1 MWREN
6 CYSVNRNNAAM
17 SVKPKILIVDDEPL
31 IRDALSFKLK
41 KEGYDVDT
49 AEDGE
54 KAIDKI
60 DAEKYEVIISDIMMP
75 FVSGFELVKILK
87 EKGNEAPVLMLTSLN
102 SETAVL
108 KAFDL
113 GADDYMTKPFSPNEL
128 SVRIKK
134 LINSAK
140 K

>member
-1 MWREN
+1 
-6 CYSVNRNNAAM
+6 M
-17 SVKPKILIVDDEPL
+17 SDKAKILIVDDEPL
-31 IRDALSFKLK
+31 IRDALAFKLTK
-41 KEGYDVDT
+41 DGYDVDT

-54 KAIDKI
+54 KAIQKI
-60 DAEKYEVIISDIMMP
+60 ESEEYHIIISDIMMP
-75 FVSGFELVKILK
+75 FISGFELVKILK
-87 EKGNEAPVLMLTSLN
+87 ERGTDAPVLMLTSLN

-113 GADDYMTKPFSPNEL
+113 GADDFMTKPFSPNEL

-134 LINSAK
+134 LLKNNK

>member
-1 MWREN
+1 
-6 CYSVNRNNAAM
+6 M
-17 SVKPKILIVDDEPL
+17 SDKTKILIVDDEPL
-31 IRDALSFKLK
+31 IRDALAFKLTK
-41 KEGYDVDT
+41 DGYEVET

-54 KAIDKI
+54 KAIQKI
-60 DAEKYEVIISDIMMP
+60 EAQEYAIIISDIMMP
-75 FVSGFELVKILK
+75 FISGFELVKILK
-87 EKGNEAPVLMLTSLN
+87 ERGTDAPVLMLTSLN

-113 GADDYMTKPFSPNEL
+113 GADDFMTKPFSPNEL

-134 LINSAK
+134 LLKSK

>member
-1 MWREN
+1 
-6 CYSVNRNNAAM
+6 M
-17 SVKPKILIVDDEPL
+17 SDRPKILIVDDEPL
-31 IRDALSFKLK
+31 IRDALAFKLTK
-41 KEGYDVDT
+41 DGYDVDT

-54 KAIDKI
+54 KAIQKI
-60 DAEKYEVIISDIMMP
+60 ETEEYHIIISDIMMP
-75 FVSGFELVKILK
+75 FISGFELVKILK
-87 EKGNEAPVLMLTSLN
+87 ERGTDAPVLMLTSLN

-113 GADDYMTKPFSPNEL
+113 GADDFMTKPFSPNEL

-134 LINSAK
+134 LLKNAK

>member
-1 MWREN
+1 
-6 CYSVNRNNAAM
+6 M
-17 SVKPKILIVDDEPL
+17 SDKAKILIVDDEPL
-31 IRDALSFKLK
+31 IRDALAFKLTK
-41 KEGYDVDT
+41 DGYDVDT

-54 KAIDKI
+54 KAIQKI
-60 DAEKYEVIISDIMMP
+60 EAQEYAIIISDIMMP
-75 FVSGFELVKILK
+75 FISGFELVKILK
-87 EKGNEAPVLMLTSLN
+87 ERGTDAPVLMLTSLN

-113 GADDYMTKPFSPNEL
+113 GADDFMTKPFSPNEL

-134 LINSAK
+134 LLKTK

>member
-1 MWREN
+1 
-6 CYSVNRNNAAM
+6 M
-17 SVKPKILIVDDEPL
+17 SEKAKILIVDDEPL
-31 IRDALSFKLK
+31 IRDALAFKLTK
-41 KEGYDVDT
+41 DGYEVDT

-54 KAIDKI
+54 KAIQKI
-60 DAEKYEVIISDIMMP
+60 ESEEYHIIISDIMMP
-75 FVSGFELVKILK
+75 FISGFELVKILK
-87 EKGNEAPVLMLTSLN
+87 ERGTDAPVLMLTSLN

-113 GADDYMTKPFSPNEL
+113 GADDFMTKPFSPNEL

-134 LINSAK
+134 LLKNSK

>member
-1 MWREN
+1 
-6 CYSVNRNNAAM
+6 M
-17 SVKPKILIVDDEPL
+17 SDRAKILIVDDEPL
-31 IRDALSFKLK
+31 IRDALAFKLTK
-41 KEGYDVDT
+41 DGYDVDT

-54 KAIDKI
+54 KAIQKI
-60 DAEKYEVIISDIMMP
+60 ESEEYQIIISDIMMP
-75 FVSGFELVKILK
+75 FISCFELVKILK
-87 EKGNEAPVLMLTSLN
+87 ERGTDAPVLMLTSLN

-113 GADDYMTKPFSPNEL
+113 GADDFMTKPFSPNEL

-134 LINSAK
+134 LLKNAK

>member
-1 MWREN
+1 
-6 CYSVNRNNAAM
+6 M
-17 SVKPKILIVDDEPL
+17 SEKAKILIVDDEPL
-31 IRDALSFKLK
+31 IRDALAFKLTK
-41 KEGYDVDT
+41 DGYDVDT

-54 KAIDKI
+54 KAIQKI
-60 DAEKYEVIISDIMMP
+60 ESEEYQIIISDIMMP
-75 FVSGFELVKILK
+75 FISGFELVKILK
-87 EKGNEAPVLMLTSLN
+87 ERGTDAPVLMLTSLN

-113 GADDYMTKPFSPNEL
+113 GADDFMTKPFSPNEL

-134 LINSAK
+134 LLKNAK

>member
-1 MWREN
+1 
-6 CYSVNRNNAAM
+6 M
-17 SVKPKILIVDDEPL
+17 SDKAKILIVDDEPL
-31 IRDALSFKLK
+31 IRDALAFKLTK
-41 KEGYDVDT
+41 DGYDVDT

-54 KAIDKI
+54 KAIQKI
-60 DAEKYEVIISDIMMP
+60 ESEEYHIIISDIMMP
-75 FVSGFELVKILK
+75 FISGFELVKILK
-87 EKGNEAPVLMLTSLN
+87 ERGTDAPVLMLTSLN

-113 GADDYMTKPFSPNEL
+113 GADDFMTKPFSPNEL

-134 LINSAK
+134 LLKNSK

>member
-1 MWREN
+1 ME
-6 CYSVNRNNAAM
+6 
-17 SVKPKILIVDDEPL
+17 
-31 IRDALSFKLK
+31 
-41 KEGYDVDT
+41 T

-54 KAIDKI
+54 KAIQKI
-60 DAEKYEVIISDIMMP
+60 EAQEYAIIISDIMTP
-75 FVSGFELVKILK
+75 FISGFERVKILK
-87 EKGNEAPVLMLTSLN
+87 ERGTDALVLMLSSFN

-113 GADDYMTKPFSPNEL
+113 GADDFMTKPFSPNEL

-134 LINSAK
+134 LLKSK

>member
-1 MWREN
+1 
-6 CYSVNRNNAAM
+6 M
-17 SVKPKILIVDDEPL
+17 SDRAKILIVDDEPL
-31 IRDALSFKLK
+31 IRDSLAFKLTK
-41 KEGYDVDT
+41 DGYDVDT

-54 KAIDKI
+54 KAIQKI
-60 DAEKYEVIISDIMMP
+60 ESEEYQIIISDIMMP
-75 FVSGFELVKILK
+75 FISGFELVKILK
-87 EKGNEAPVLMLTSLN
+87 ERGTDAPVLMLTSLN

-113 GADDYMTKPFSPNEL
+113 GADDFMTKPFSPNEL

-134 LINSAK
+134 LLKNAK

>member
-1 MWREN
+1 
-6 CYSVNRNNAAM
+6 M
-17 SVKPKILIVDDEPL
+17 SETTKILIVDDEPL
-31 IRDALSFKLK
+31 IRDALAFKLTK
-41 KEGYDVDT
+41 DGYEVDT

-54 KAIDKI
+54 KAIQKI
-60 DAEKYEVIISDIMMP
+60 EAQEYAIIISDIMMP
-75 FVSGFELVKILK
+75 FISGFELVKILK
-87 EKGNEAPVLMLTSLN
+87 ERGTDAPVLMLTSLN

-113 GADDYMTKPFSPNEL
+113 GADDFMTKPFSPNEL

-134 LINSAK
+134 LLKSSK

>member
-1 MWREN
+1 
-6 CYSVNRNNAAM
+6 M
-17 SVKPKILIVDDEPL
+17 SSKPKILIVDDEPL
-31 IRDALSFKLK
+31 IRDALAYKLK
-41 KEGYDVDT
+41 KDGYDIDT

-54 KAIDKI
+54 KAIDMI
-60 DAEKYEVIISDIMMP
+60 DAEDYQIIISDIMMP

-87 EKGNEAPVLMLTSLN
+87 ERGKEAPVLMLTSLN

-134 LINSAK
+134 LLNSTK

>member
-1 MWREN
+1 
-6 CYSVNRNNAAM
+6 M
-17 SVKPKILIVDDEPL
+17 SDRPKILIVDDEPL
-31 IRDALSFKLK
+31 IRDALAFKLTK
-41 KEGYDVDT
+41 DGYDVDT

-54 KAIDKI
+54 KAIQKI
-60 DAEKYEVIISDIMMP
+60 ESEEYHIIISDIMMP
-75 FVSGFELVKILK
+75 FISGFELVKILK
-87 EKGNEAPVLMLTSLN
+87 ERGTDAPVLMLTSLN

-113 GADDYMTKPFSPNEL
+113 GADDFMTKPFSPNEL

-134 LINSAK
+134 LLKNAK

>member
-1 MWREN
+1 
-6 CYSVNRNNAAM
+6 M
-17 SVKPKILIVDDEPL
+17 SDRAKILIVDDEPL
-31 IRDALSFKLK
+31 IRDALAFKLTK
-41 KEGYDVDT
+41 DGYDVDT

-54 KAIDKI
+54 KAIQKI
-60 DAEKYEVIISDIMMP
+60 ESDEYQIIISDIMMP
-75 FVSGFELVKILK
+75 FISGFELVKILK
-87 EKGNEAPVLMLTSLN
+87 ERGTDAPVLMLTSLN

-113 GADDYMTKPFSPNEL
+113 GADDFMTKPFSPNEL

-134 LINSAK
+134 LLKNAK